1 MTRTPVPMR
10 LAALVLWAMAG
21 RGVASELKII
31 ANPGVKISAISL
43 KELRGIFLE
52 TRTLLAD
59 GSRVEPVL
67 LRSGLV
73 HEQFARQ
80 IIGKTDAALETY
92 YRSLVFTGKGLIPK
106 RVGSDAEVIDYVVRT
121 KGAIGYIGVGTDAGK
136 AKTME
141 LVTTPD

>member
-80 IIGKTDAALETY
+80 VIGKTDAALETY
-92 YRSLVFTGKGLIPK
+92 YRSLVFTGKGLMPK

-136 AKTME
+136 AKTLA